1 MDEIEKINNLIN
13 NPRLNTLQVKEWA
26 SNLV

>member
-1 MDEIEKINNLIN
+1 MDEIEKTNNLIN
-13 NPRLNTLQVKEWA
+13 NQRLNTLQVKEWA